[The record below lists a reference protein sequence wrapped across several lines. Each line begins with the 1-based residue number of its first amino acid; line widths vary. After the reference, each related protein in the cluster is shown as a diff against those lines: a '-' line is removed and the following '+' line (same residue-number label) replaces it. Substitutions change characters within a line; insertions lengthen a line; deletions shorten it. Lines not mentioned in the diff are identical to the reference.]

1 MRVGK
6 PANAKSAYNY
16 FTSLMHEEFRA
27 EHPGKTV
34 DFIDFQKRCAAKWK
48 SLSAIEK
55 APFDKIAALDKLRFQ
70 EEIKIF
76 PAPATGKEKKKK
88 KIKDPNQPKKPLSAF
103 FLFSNEKRAA
113 VKADHPDASIGDVGK
128 KLGEMWRVLGDVD
141 KRTYEEAAKRAK
153 DRFAREMEAFKEGR
167 SLEAEDEVDEGDDGK
182 GAEMEAKPMVDF
194 GQLDAFLD
202 VTIDMDETMAVLT
215 TANDVEKAEV
225 GTKDLDELSPDDG
238 KGVDDG
244 VVSSEERP
252 EKDESPLAAISSEER
267 LEEVSGALGAE
278 EKAEPSAPTSMAD
291 GAIFEVGDT
300 TEEFSTEPTATKKFD
315 NCSEDIANPSVEN
328 ATDNAAAEACG
339 AAEVASE
346 RVDDSVIE
354 DDDFDVYGELD
365 ALL

>member
-1 MRVGK
+1 
-6 PANAKSAYNY
+6 
-16 FTSLMHEEFRA
+16 
-27 EHPGKTV
+27 
-34 DFIDFQKRCAAKWK
+34 
-48 SLSAIEK
+48 
-55 APFDKIAALDKLRFQ
+55 
-70 EEIKIF
+70 
-76 PAPATGKEKKKK
+76 
-88 KIKDPNQPKKPLSAF
+88 
-103 FLFSNEKRAA
+103 
-113 VKADHPDASIGDVGK
+113 
-128 KLGEMWRVLGDVD
+128 MWRVLGDVD

-202 VTIDMDETMAVLT
+202 VTIDMDETMAVLA
-215 TANDVEKAEV
+215 TANDLEKAEV

-244 VVSSEERP
+244 IVSSEERP
-252 EKDESPLAAISSEER
+252 EKDESPLAAIPLSEERPQKYESPLAAISSEER
-267 LEEVSGALGAE
+267 LEKVSGAPSAE
-278 EKAEPSAPTSMAD
+278 EEVEPSAPTSMAD

-300 TEEFSTEPTATKKFD
+300 TKEVSTEPTTTKKLD
-315 NCSEDIANPSVEN
+315 NCPEDIANPSVEN